1 MKSKELTKNQ
11 LRRLPTY
18 LHLLRDLKSNGV
30 DFITCQTI
38 ADDLELNKEQ
48 VRKDIALISS
58 IDGVP
63 NRGRDIDILIKDV
76 ETILGYR
83 TITNA
88 VIVGVGSL
96 GRALLAYKGFENY
109 GLNIVAAFDLYG
121 DKEINGKHVYGMNK
135 LTKETLKKLNAEIGI
150 ITVPDSAA
158 QEVAD
163 KLVDAKVQGIWNF
176 APSKINVPKNIILS
190 NIDLAASL
198 AVLSH
203 ELYLKEI
210 KEKKNG

>member
-1 MKSKELTKNQ
+1 
-11 LRRLPTY
+11 
-18 LHLLRDLKSNGV
+18 
-30 DFITCQTI
+30 
-38 ADDLELNKEQ
+38 
-48 VRKDIALISS
+48 
-58 IDGVP
+58 
-63 NRGRDIDILIKDV
+63 
-76 ETILGYR
+76 
-83 TITNA
+83 
-88 VIVGVGSL
+88 
-96 GRALLAYKGFENY
+96 
-109 GLNIVAAFDLYG
+109 
-121 DKEINGKHVYGMNK
+121 MNK